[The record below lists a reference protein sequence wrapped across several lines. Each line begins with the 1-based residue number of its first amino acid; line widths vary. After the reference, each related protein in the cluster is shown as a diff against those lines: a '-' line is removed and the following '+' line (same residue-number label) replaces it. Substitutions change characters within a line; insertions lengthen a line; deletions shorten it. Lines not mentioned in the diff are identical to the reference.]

1 MKHDLGKIILLLA
14 VIIFCSCGTT
24 NGTYENIDPNHITGE
39 QLQRTGQSS
48 VLGALQGLVP
58 GLNVVRSGRNDYD
71 ANIRGI
77 DSMMSP
83 TTPLYIIDGVIVDSF
98 DSLNIYD
105 IDYVDIMKDA
115 SIYGSRGANGAIYV
129 HTKRGPAKEK
139 KGGVSVEYN
148 FGTTIR

>member
-1 MKHDLGKIILLLA
+1 MKNILGKLLLA
-14 VIIFCSCGTT
+14 LGILIIGSCGTT
-24 NGTYENIDPNHITGE
+24 SGNFEGINPDHITGE

-71 ANIRGI
+71 ATIRGI

-105 IDYVDIMKDA
+105 VDYVDVLKDA

-129 HTKRGPAKEK
+129 HTKRGSAKDK

-148 FGTTIR
+148 FGTTIK